1 MSLTTD
7 VYVFQGL
14 YKNTDKGPGT
24 KTLDVSDLS
33 VGKRHAISLAG
44 VIVGCLSIQTSQ
56 DKGKKKL
63 VWKWKEENQQK
74 TPAAHIFFPMGLYVF
89 SLDCYRK
96 DKGKVPVGEDKG
108 YKPMKGKKDVVGA

>member
-1 MSLTTD
+1 
-7 VYVFQGL
+7 
-14 YKNTDKGPGT
+14 
-24 KTLDVSDLS
+24 
-33 VGKRHAISLAG
+33 LAG

-108 YKPMKGKKDVVGA
+108 YKPMKGKKDVVGARK